1 MGLPITG
8 PTVEYAGA
16 APQGDVG
23 ASNVF
28 RQRYRQTK
36 PYDRPLPY
44 KSRLSTTTSGGG
56 KEYVSIGQPFQSW
69 WENLTALDTV
79 SSGAYEVPDPGRTD
93 WSELDRRLSL
103 VLNKA
108 REKFFAKANSR
119 VGLSVDILQRKQALQ
134 MLTGRVT
141 QVARTLLA
149 IKKGKFREAL
159 SELGIKKPAGWRPA
173 VRNAGGLW
181 LEYSYGWKPLVQ
193 DIFDAAKVLSAPVD
207 DLWIHESSSNQFIT
221 ELIQSNVGTPWDHNV
236 YDTNYVVLKV
246 YARVGAVVSCD
257 NPNLQA
263 LKNAG
268 LTNPLSW
275 AWELIPFSFV
285 VDWLVD
291 VGGFIESLD
300 DGVGLTITNGFYTT
314 GWKGT
319 SKVQRNVVKMWPTG
333 SPNPYDGTSM
343 VKLRSVAGMD
353 RSLGL
358 PTVKLARKLKVLTN
372 LNRGLNAAS
381 LLAQALK

>member
-1 MGLPITG
+1 MM
-8 PTVEYAGA
+8 
-16 APQGDVG
+16 
-23 ASNVF
+23 
-28 RQRYRQTK
+28 TK
-36 PYDRPLPY
+36 
-44 KSRLSTTTSGGG
+44 
-56 KEYVSIGQPFQSW
+56 
-69 WENLTALDTV
+69 
-79 SSGAYEVPDPGRTD
+79 
-93 WSELDRRLSL
+93 
-103 VLNKA
+103 
-108 REKFFAKANSR
+108 
-119 VGLSVDILQRKQALQ
+119 
-134 MLTGRVT
+134 RVT
-141 QVARTLLA
+141 QVARILLA

-193 DIFDAAKVLSAPVD
+193 DIFDAAKVLSTPVD

-221 ELIQSNVGTPWDHNV
+221 ELIQSNVGTPWDHNCI
-236 YDTNYVVLKV
+236 DTNYVVLKV

-300 DGVGLTITNGFYTT
+300 DGLGLTITNGFYTT

-333 SPNPYDGTSM
+333 SPNPYDGASM

-358 PTVKLARKLKVLTN
+358 PMVKLARKLKVLTN

>member
-1 MGLPITG
+1 L
-8 PTVEYAGA
+8 
-16 APQGDVG
+16 
-23 ASNVF
+23 
-28 RQRYRQTK
+28 
-36 PYDRPLPY
+36 
-44 KSRLSTTTSGGG
+44 TTSGGG
-56 KEYVSIGQPFQSW
+56 KEYVSLGQPFESW
-69 WENLTALDTV
+69 WVNLTALDTV
-79 SSGAYEVPDPGRTD
+79 SRGAYEVPDPGRDD

-119 VGLSVDILQRKQALQ
+119 VGLSVDILQRKQALE
-134 MLTGRVT
+134 MMTKRVT
-141 QVARTLLA
+141 QVARILLA

-193 DIFDAAKVLSAPVD
+193 DIFDAAKVLSTPVD

-221 ELIQSNVGTPWDHNV
+221 ELIQSNVGTPWDHNCI
-236 YDTNYVVLKV
+236 DTNYVVLKV

-300 DGVGLTITNGFYTT
+300 DGLGLTITNGFYTT

-333 SPNPYDGTSM
+333 SPNPYDGASM

-358 PTVKLARKLKVLTN
+358 PMVKLARKLKVLTN